1 MMTTYFEMAK
11 GGPKGENDDGA
22 GLYADR
28 KGHMLSFQNGRN
40 ADNVSFIAFLGSF
53 SQNFVSNW
61 NQEEV
66 MGRMDPIATF
76 KNTTRT
82 ISVEWTVPGP
92 NWQTARDNL
101 ARCNK
106 LITFLYPGYQ
116 EESATVMSES
126 PIVRLKYANL
136 IQRPDTGPLLGYI
149 TSLNWSPILE
159 MGFYESISGLYPRAI
174 SLSVEFAVLHEGRET
189 GFYPSYADDP
199 GLTSKSQSANPFG
212 ADQRS
217 AGTKAGSWPFGST
230 G

>member
-82 ISVEWTVPGP
+82 I
-92 NWQTARDNL
+92 
-101 ARCNK
+101 
-106 LITFLYPGYQ
+106 
-116 EESATVMSES
+116 
-126 PIVRLKYANL
+126 
-136 IQRPDTGPLLGYI
+136 
-149 TSLNWSPILE
+149 
-159 MGFYESISGLYPRAI
+159 
-174 SLSVEFAVLHEGRET
+174 
-189 GFYPSYADDP
+189 
-199 GLTSKSQSANPFG
+199 
-212 ADQRS
+212 
-217 AGTKAGSWPFGST
+217 
-230 G
+230 